1 MEQRQHAPAARG
13 KHAGAYRRV
22 EHKGRDFFLSP
33 YQYRVFS
40 HLNGG
45 GACST
50 MELSHALK
58 ISDPRSTIRDLR
70 NSGIS
75 VGDVWCKTADGK
87 RYKRYFIRKEV
98 QR

>member
-1 MEQRQHAPAARG
+1 
-13 KHAGAYRRV
+13 
-22 EHKGRDFFLSP
+22 
-33 YQYRVFS
+33 
-40 HLNGG
+40 
-45 GACST
+45 